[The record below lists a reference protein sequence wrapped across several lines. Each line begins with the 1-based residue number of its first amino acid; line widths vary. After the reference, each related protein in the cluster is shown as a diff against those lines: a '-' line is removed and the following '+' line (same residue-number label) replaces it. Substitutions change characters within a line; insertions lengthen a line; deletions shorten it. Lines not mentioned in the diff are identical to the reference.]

1 MSRVVTGN
9 VGKDTKELLDALE
22 KCEEFGKYYSEHQ
35 EDLLKKTL
43 AEELE
48 TLLEK
53 KGLKKTAVTRDAQIS
68 DIYGYQIFSGA
79 RRPERPKL
87 LRLLVAMG
95 ASLSETQEF
104 LKHAGFAQLYAK
116 NPADCVI
123 IYGICHKMNVGEI
136 NDLLFDYELP
146 LI

>member
-1 MSRVVTGN
+1 M
-9 VGKDTKELLDALE
+9 GKDTKVLLDALE
-22 KCEEFGKYYSEHQ
+22 KCEEFGKYYSENQ
-35 EDLLKKTL
+35 EDLLTKTL

-53 KGLKKTAVTRDAQIS
+53 KELKKSAVIRSAQIS

-87 LRLLVAMG
+87 LRLLVAMS
-95 ASLSETQEF
+95 ANLSETQEF
-104 LKHAGFAQLYAK
+104 LKHAGYAQLYAK
-116 NPADCVI
+116 NPADCVV
-123 IYGICHKMNVGEI
+123 IYGVCHKLNVAQI
-136 NDLLFDYELP
+136 NDLLFEYELP